1 MKDTKFF
8 EMVLKSFLG
17 NVDEKTINQ
26 VVSDFA
32 TRLGSEVARTVLLY
46 MGPKIENDLRR
57 VIREELENI
66 VRNGGLT
73 NDKA

>member
-32 TRLGSEVARTVLLY
+32 TRLGSEVARTVLIY
-46 MGPKIENDLRR
+46 IGPKMENDLRR
-57 VIREELENI
+57 IIREELENI
-66 VRNGGLT
+66 VRGGGLKD
-73 NDKA
+73 DKA